1 MNIIYLRERKIFIVS
16 KYFLILY
23 FFLFNLMRFTMKKYK
38 QKKNSKFLQN
48 VRDFYK
54 NTLRERILSLNFH
67 ANNWM
72 RNQNKCNEIIII
84 EISNDLLHH

>member
-1 MNIIYLRERKIFIVS
+1 
-16 KYFLILY
+16 
-23 FFLFNLMRFTMKKYK
+23 MKEIDK
-38 QKKNSKFLQN
+38 QKKIINISQS

-54 NTLRERILSLNFH
+54 NTLRERILSLNYH
-67 ANNWM
+67 ANIWM